1 MIAWPQMAQK
11 LYLKVVSPSTN
22 KIKDVTLMRLKGK
35 YIWLL
40 TGALLLSGV
49 ALAVEVGLGKIKPG
63 RYNLTP
69 INNHLPYAFKD
80 PDDYRES
87 LQKVQLELGNQERF
101 RDLPELGMKHP
112 YTGVIELGDKPQQFG
127 IIVDVRAEEKRLYI
141 DTDGDGSFAG
151 EPWIQLLNEWYGLE
165 TYWVIGPEPIQ
176 LKVDYNSVPSGSRPL
191 EISVY
196 GFLNRP
202 GALIEEKPYLMVAVR
217 TWFLAELIEE
227 GGVKLAAITDRNNN
241 GKYNDPEDAFFI
253 DYNDDGLFDETELI
267 LCKELTKIKSGKA
280 KLKIDWGIY
289 PETIEIRGEDGG

>member
-1 MIAWPQMAQK
+1 
-11 LYLKVVSPSTN
+11 
-22 KIKDVTLMRLKGK
+22 MRLIGR

-40 TGALLLSGV
+40 AGVILLSGTT
-49 ALAVEVGLGKIKPG
+49 LAAKVKLGEIEPD

-87 LQKVQLELGNQERF
+87 LQKVELELGNQERF
-101 RDLPELGMKHP
+101 RDLPELGMKRP

-141 DTDGDGSFAG
+141 DTNGDGSFAN

-176 LKVDYNSVPSGSRPL
+176 LQVAYNSVPSVGQPI

-202 GALIEEKPYLMVAVR
+202 GALVKEKPYLMVAVR
-217 TWFLAELIEE
+217 TWFLAELVEDGAI
-227 GGVKLAAITDRNNN
+227 KLAAVVDRNNN
-241 GKYNDPEDAFFI
+241 GKYNEPEDAIFI
-253 DYNDDGLFDETELI
+253 DYNDDGHFDR
-267 LCKELTKIKSGKA
+267 KELTLRKNQLKIRSGKS
-280 KLKIDWGIY
+280 KLTVDWGIY
-289 PETIEIRGEDGG
+289 PQVLEIRGEDGG

>member
-1 MIAWPQMAQK
+1 
-11 LYLKVVSPSTN
+11 
-22 KIKDVTLMRLKGK
+22 MRLTGR

-40 TGALLLSGV
+40 TGVMLLTGV
-49 ALAVEVGLGKIKPG
+49 VLAAKVKLGEIEPG
-63 RYNLTP
+63 RYDLTP

-87 LQKVQLELGNQERF
+87 LQKVELELGNEERF

-141 DTDGDGSFAG
+141 DTDGDGSFAN
-151 EPWIQLLNEWYGLE
+151 EQWIELLNEWYGLE

-176 LKVDYNSVPSGSRPL
+176 LKVGYNSVHSDSQTL

-217 TWFLAELIEE
+217 TWFLAELIED
-227 GGVKLAAITDRNNN
+227 GAVKLAAVTDRNNN
-241 GKYNDPEDAFFI
+241 GIYNEPEDAIFI
-253 DYNDDGLFDETELI
+253 DYNDDGLFDDTELI
-267 LCKELTKIKSGKA
+267 LRKKSHKIKSGKA
-280 KLKIDWGIY
+280 KLSLDWEIY
-289 PETIEIRGEDGG
+289 PQTLKIRGEDGG